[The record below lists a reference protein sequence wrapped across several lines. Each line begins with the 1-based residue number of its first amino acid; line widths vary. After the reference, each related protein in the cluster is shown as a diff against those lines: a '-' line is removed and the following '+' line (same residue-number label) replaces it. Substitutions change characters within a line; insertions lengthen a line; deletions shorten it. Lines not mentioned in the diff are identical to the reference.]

1 MTLDTSI
8 AFLIILLICFIWFR
22 RKSSPEAFI
31 DYKEALGMSSS
42 APTYTSGASMRIGET
57 RISDLSGDWR
67 TKFGEDEGRWYA
79 RQFVRDPEAAYRI
92 ANPTYRTATTF

>member
-1 MTLDTSI
+1 MSFDTLI
-8 AFLIILLICFIWFR
+8 AFLIILILCFIWFR
-22 RKSSPEAFI
+22 HKSLAEEFI

-42 APTYTSGASMRIGET
+42 APSYTSGASMRVAET

-79 RQFVRDPEAAYRI
+79 RQYVRNPEAADRI